1 MVEAQN
7 RQAVERDLVDE
18 GEKTF
23 DQAIHSLIEIH
34 MLAVDVGDHGDGGR
48 KEQKR
53 AIALIGL
60 SHQNFPLSQLGVAS
74 QRSYSSPDHHGGIH
88 PGGAQNGSDH
98 RRRGGLAVAF
108 GPRQCRQSERGVSS
122 QAWLNCRHEAL
133 GNSEYFLFRSRLTAH
148 ASRLSINA
156 KHSSTIFFAASVF
169 PSFRAAS
176 PMVSSR

>member
-74 QRSYSSPDHHGGIH
+74 QRSYSSPDHHGGIQS
-88 PGGAQNGSDH
+88 GGAQNGSDH
-98 RRRGGLAVAF
+98 RRRGGLAVASGHGHAIF
-108 GPRQCRQSERGVSS
+108 HAHQFREHLGPRDHRDVPPARFQHFGVGKFHCRRD
-122 QAWLNCRHEAL
+122 HD
-133 GNSEYFLFRSRLTAH
+133 H
-148 ASRLSINA
+148 
-156 KHSSTIFFAASVF
+156 
-169 PSFRAAS
+169 
-176 PMVSSR
+176 

>member
-60 SHQNFPLSQLGVAS
+60 SPEFPLVPTWRCFPTILLFPRSPWWDPVRRRS
-74 QRSYSSPDHHGGIH
+74 ERQRSSTSWW
-88 PGGAQNGSDH
+88 S
-98 RRRGGLAVAF
+98 
-108 GPRQCRQSERGVSS
+108 CRGVR
-122 QAWLNCRHEAL
+122 ARPPP
-133 GNSEYFLFRSRLTAH
+133 
-148 ASRLSINA
+148 
-156 KHSSTIFFAASVF
+156 IFCAA
-169 PSFRAAS
+169 
-176 PMVSSR
+176 